1 MPLAV
6 SPFAVGTVLALV
18 FWYRALNELS
28 EFGMRNHTQALWALG
43 FGPGRRREY
52 FTAAGQRYRRWA
64 LSCGAGGF
72 AASAF
77 LITFGS

>member
-6 SPFAVGTVLALV
+6 LPFAVGTVLALV

-28 EFGMRNHTQALWALG
+28 EWNAEPHASTGALG

-64 LSCGAGGF
+64 LICGAGGF